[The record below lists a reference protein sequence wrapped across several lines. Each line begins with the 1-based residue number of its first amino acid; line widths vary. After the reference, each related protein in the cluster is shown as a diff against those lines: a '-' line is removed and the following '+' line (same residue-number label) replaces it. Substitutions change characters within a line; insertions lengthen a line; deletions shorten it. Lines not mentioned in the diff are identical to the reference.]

1 MKQPFQKKNRRSG
14 KVMKKK
20 SLSSPSTIK
29 KISGNSAKQKRQRR
43 IHSSKKHRNKRQIQ
57 KKRLL
62 PTSNKKKQ
70 AHRKRKRVIKELFL
84 AFFSGSIL
92 IVLVSFCFVRIV
104 TVSGFGMVPTLRE
117 GDKVVTKKTS
127 DLERFDLAVFTLGNE
142 KIQVRRII
150 GMPGETI
157 DYTSDTLYINEQPV
171 DEKFLIDEVNE
182 SQKNGRNYTENFAR
196 KTVVIPEQ
204 YYFVMG
210 DNRPYATD
218 SRHYGFVAKKNI
230 IGKVIV
236 QLFPVNE
243 FKIF

>member
-1 MKQPFQKKNRRSG
+1 
-14 KVMKKK
+14 MKKK
-20 SLSSPSTIK
+20 SLSSSSTVK
-29 KISGNSAKQKRQRR
+29 KISGNSVKQKRQRR
-43 IHSSKKHRNKRQIQ
+43 IHSSKKYRNKRQIQ
-57 KKRLL
+57 KKRIL
-62 PTSNKKKQ
+62 PTSNKRKQ

-84 AFFSGSIL
+84 AFFSGCIL
-92 IVLVSFCFVRIV
+92 ILLVSFCFVRIV

-127 DLERFDLAVFTLGNE
+127 DLERFDLAVFALGNE

-157 DYTSDTLYINEQPV
+157 DYRSDTLYINEQPV

-182 SQKNGRNYTENFAR
+182 SQKNGRNYTEDFTR
-196 KTVVIPEQ
+196 KTVVIPEH

-243 FKIF
+243 FKVF

>member
-1 MKQPFQKKNRRSG
+1 
-14 KVMKKK
+14 MKKK